1 MQISYVSIL
10 LAKSNNQTFEAKKGN
25 ILKSLLP
32 FMNQSLIATTI
43 RRYSSPS
50 GLTLLACSTD
60 DHERITSEVESIPSL
75 KNFKVVPI
83 KQETKGA
90 LATLGWTIGHL
101 PREIPVLV
109 APSDSLVL
117 CDVTEFVFRM
127 ANEQVDAGIIVF
139 PSENPK
145 YSYVR
150 TVNSKVVEIAEKVAI
165 SNKATAGV
173 FYFRDSEILLKC
185 IEWAIL
191 NRITTDGNYYLAPAI
206 NYLVSQGKKV
216 STMEIQAHQYLRF
229 RTEEEFN
236 ESLKRMGGIN
246 EVKPH

>member
-1 MQISYVSIL
+1 MQISYVSVL
-10 LAKSNNQTFEAKKGN
+10 LAKSNDQTYKTNKGN
-25 ILKSLLP
+25 ILRSLLP
-32 FMNQSLIATTI
+32 FMNQSLIATAI
-43 RRYSSPS
+43 HRYSSPS
-50 GLTLLACSTD
+50 GLTLLVCSTE
-60 DHERITSEVESIPSL
+60 DHELITSGLESIPSL
-75 KNFKVVPI
+75 NNFKVVPI

-90 LATLGWTIGHL
+90 LATLGWAIGHL

-117 CDVTEFVFRM
+117 CDTTEFVFKM
-127 ANEQVDAGIIVF
+127 ANMQVDAGIIVF

-150 TVNSKVVEIAEKVAI
+150 TVNNKVVEIAEKVAI
-165 SNKATAGV
+165 SNNATAGV
-173 FYFRDSEILLKC
+173 FFFRNSETLLKC
-185 IEWAIL
+185 IEWALL

-206 NYLVSQGKKV
+206 NYLVSQGKRV

-236 ESLKRMGGIN
+236 ESLTRIGDIDEAN
-246 EVKPH
+246 TY